1 MAAWTSIGDPRCSS
15 IARPVRPF
23 PRKVWASPR
32 QFRTARARMAGSR
45 ANSALVRTNA
55 IRPSTSKAQCMLCR
69 CRKYDISKPPS
80 GPVDLLLLP
89 VRLLPGVTLNA
100 LNIPSQTSTAR
111 TTVRRPSGM
120 RVLFRAVSRHAR
132 KHGGH
137 CRRVESRA
145 PLRHHAARR
154 DLDELP
160 GTDGGAVVFL
170 GRHPALRCTPQP
182 RPLGSRIRTGALWR
196 PCRGIPKRRARG
208 LGRGLGRH
216 RRPGR
221 VPLVARRWRQQVAP
235 ELRPI
240 LSSSRPSRGSSGP
253 ARPA

>member
-1 MAAWTSIGDPRCSS
+1 MP
-15 IARPVRPF
+15 
-23 PRKVWASPR
+23 
-32 QFRTARARMAGSR
+32 
-45 ANSALVRTNA
+45 
-55 IRPSTSKAQCMLCR
+55 
-69 CRKYDISKPPS
+69 
-80 GPVDLLLLP
+80 
-89 VRLLPGVTLNA
+89 

-240 LSSSRPSRGSSGP
+240 LSSYSPLSRFVRSRAAGMISVTERRCNLVGGDRPSHSADR
-253 ARPA
+253 AI